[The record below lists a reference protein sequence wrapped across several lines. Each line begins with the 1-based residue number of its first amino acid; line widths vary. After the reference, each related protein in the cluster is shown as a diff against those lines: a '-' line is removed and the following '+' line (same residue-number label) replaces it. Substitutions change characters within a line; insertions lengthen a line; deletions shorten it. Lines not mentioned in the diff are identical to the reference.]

1 MVEINMHRNRTSA
14 FTLIELL
21 VVIAIIAILAAILFP
36 VFAQAKLA
44 AKKAVDLSNMKQ
56 IGLSLYMYANDY
68 DDTTPQVSY
77 EFGAPLEPVAPYNPD
92 AKYQIHFTF
101 LLQPY
106 IKNYDIFLAP
116 ADPNPVTPSNPCPN
130 GAADFGKL
138 DASGQMYCDWQA
150 TNSYIPAYNVLPAH
164 DWLPVPFTTFPT
176 PANMIA
182 MADRRF
188 KNLAPTPVVFSGKK
202 GLSGFNPSQPC
213 TQEGAV
219 MVAPQYDLMKA
230 GDGKYAFWTADQIQQ
245 HILVDKND
253 KVDVT
258 RVWYDLYGNG
268 SNYAFADGHAKYQSL
283 GQTLIP
289 QLGQYEYGDTFYPSI
304 NPQEGAS
311 CLGGG

>member
-1 MVEINMHRNRTSA
+1 MLNKSTRA

-44 AKKAVDLSNMKQ
+44 AKKTVDLSNMKQ
-56 IGLSLYMYANDY
+56 MGLGLYMYAGDS
-68 DDTTPQVSY
+68 DDRTPQVSW
-77 EFGAPLEPVAPYNPD
+77 EFGAPAEAVSPMNPA
-92 AKYQIHFTF
+92 AKYQVHFTF

-106 IKNYDIFLAP
+106 IKNYNIFLAP
-116 ADPNPVTPSNPCPN
+116 GDDKPVAAANPCPN
-130 GAADFGKL
+130 GSADFGKL
-138 DASGQMYCDWQA
+138 DSSGQMYCDWQA
-150 TNSYIPAYNVLPAH
+150 TNSYLPAYNVIPAH
-164 DWLPVPFTTFPT
+164 DWIPVPFTTFPN

-182 MADRRF
+182 MTDRRYQ
-188 KNLAPTPVVFSGKK
+188 NNAPAPVVFSGKK

-213 TQEGAV
+213 TSEGAT
-219 MVAPQYDLMKA
+219 MVAPQFGLMKA
-230 GDGKYAFWTADQIQQ
+230 SDDRYAFWTEEEIRQ
-245 HILVDKND
+245 HILVDTND

-268 SNYAFADGHAKYQSL
+268 SNYAFADGHAKFQPL
-283 GQTLIP
+283 GATLVP

-304 NPQEGAS
+304 NPEEGTT